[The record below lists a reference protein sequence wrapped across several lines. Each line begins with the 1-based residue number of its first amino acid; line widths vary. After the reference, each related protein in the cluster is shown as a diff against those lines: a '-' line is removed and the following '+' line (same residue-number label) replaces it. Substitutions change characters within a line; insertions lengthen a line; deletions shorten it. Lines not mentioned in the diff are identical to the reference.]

1 MPFEQRHVG
10 RWLIEVDREATQAA
24 YLNEQPISACGCDY
38 CQNYFAA
45 CSAKLAYSPATVSL
59 FQSLGITPEKEAEVY
74 SFYANPEKTH
84 VSYGG
89 FYHLVGRI
97 IDTADGPDY
106 TLIDE
111 HFEVAFTEQNDLL
124 SPGFPR
130 PAIQM
135 EFIGFIPWVLE
146 EKRAALDSLPV
157 VPPQQDQKK
166 KHIGN

>member
-1 MPFEQRHVG
+1 MLFEPIQIG

-24 YLNEQPISACGCDY
+24 YLNEQPISACRCDY

-45 CSAKLAYSPATVSL
+45 CSAKLAHSPATVGL

-74 SFYANPEKTH
+74 ALYANPERTH
-84 VSYGG
+84 VYYGG

-106 TLIDE
+106 TLIDDR
-111 HFEVAFTEQNDLL
+111 FGVAFTEQNDLL

-130 PAIQM
+130 PALQM
-135 EFIGFIPWVLE
+135 EFTGFIPWVLD
-146 EKRAALDSLPV
+146 EKRAALDSL
-157 VPPQQDQKK
+157 
-166 KHIGN
+166 